1 MINKLFKITK
11 KLYWF
16 EARFIYTKNGYRVFD
31 YVCQI
36 GLHKLEDS
44 LNRRLLRKITQPL
57 HKNNKVKKM
66 LDNGVLDIEILCY
79 LGKFSKKK
87 KL

>member
-1 MINKLFKITK
+1 MIKKLFNIK
-11 KLYWF
+11 KKFYWF
-16 EARFIYTKNGYRVFD
+16 EVRYIYTKNGYKVFD

-36 GLHKLEDS
+36 GLDKLEDS
-44 LNRRLLRKITQPL
+44 INRRLLRKFPEPL